1 MLIKLFSVSSG
12 QSYTLVLHSMNECR
26 PRKERQKYEI
36 YPMAIRL
43 EVVRLVESGH
53 LHRQVQQQF
62 GVSHATVW
70 KWLQLYGSPVYHQMK
85 QPRFTLAQRQHIA
98 RELLDGRLRE
108 EEALLKYGLRLK
120 KTLREWVAAYQAEQ
134 AADPPPVGVLSGA
147 EAGVTAALAAQL
159 RQAQW
164 QIEAL
169 HTLIDQ
175 AEATYRIDI
184 RKKGGAKPSK

>member
-1 MLIKLFSVSSG
+1 MAVAGVSSG
-12 QSYTLVLHSMNECR
+12 QSFTLVLNSMNER
-26 PRKERQKYEI
+26 QARKERQKYDI
-36 YPMAIRL
+36 YPMAVRL

-134 AADPPPVGVLSGA
+134 AAGPPPVADPPPVGMLSGA

-184 RKKGGAKPSK
+184 